1 MWSRVRERLDRLR
14 GFVSRDE
21 APRLSDES
29 RWYTEHTALLI
40 STLKWALLGAAAG
53 VCVGLGTRIF
63 LWALSRSADWAR
75 ALTLGRVPAFVFLP
89 IALPI
94 CVWLIRTFS
103 PDARGHGTE
112 AVIAAVHQRS
122 GRVDWLVAPVKLG
135 ATVVTLAFGG
145 SVGKEGP
152 AAQIGAALTS
162 LFADILRLR
171 DEDRR
176 RLVICGISAGFA
188 AVFGT
193 PVSGA
198 LFGIEVLYLGRIDYS
213 VIFPALVAGIV
224 AHLVCGVQPPFP
236 ALQETF
242 ADTHQTRTILIM
254 LACGALFGL
263 IALLL
268 IESLRF
274 FERML
279 RPFER
284 SPYLFSAAGGVALV
298 SLYFAAGD
306 TYAGLGTATSNA
318 VLAGTAPIFAGAF
331 LLKILA
337 TSITLETGGSGGIVT
352 PIFFVGAT
360 SGAALAP
367 WVGAPTTFMAAVG
380 LVAMLAAAANTPI
393 AAAVMAMELLPGPEG
408 VYAALAAATAFLMV
422 GHRSVYASQKLGLA
436 KSAGLELELG
446 GAVGD
451 VTRASV
457 RIRKGSLTDRVH
469 HLGRAPGSGRRTKP
483 DDSN

>member
-1 MWSRVRERLDRLR
+1 MWLGFRERLARLR
-14 GFVSRDE
+14 GFASRDE
-21 APRLSDES
+21 SPRLSDES

-53 VCVGLGTRIF
+53 VCVGLGTRVF
-63 LWALSRSADWAR
+63 LWTLGRSADWAR
-75 ALTLGRVPAFVFLP
+75 AVTGGRLPAFVFLP

-103 PDARGHGTE
+103 ADARGHGTE

-236 ALQETF
+236 ALQEAF
-242 ADTHQTRTILIM
+242 ADTHQTKTILTM
-254 LACGALFGL
+254 LACGALFGF

-274 FERML
+274 FERRL
-279 RPFER
+279 RRFER
-284 SPYLFSAAGGVALV
+284 LPY
-298 SLYFAAGD
+298 
-306 TYAGLGTATSNA
+306 
-318 VLAGTAPIFAGAF
+318 VLAGAGGEVLVLPSFSAGATYEGQCTDPNYE
-331 LLKILA
+331 A
-337 TSITLETGGSGGIVT
+337 
-352 PIFFVGAT
+352 
-360 SGAALAP
+360 
-367 WVGAPTTFMAAVG
+367 MAG
-380 LVAMLAAAANTPI
+380 T
-393 AAAVMAMELLPGPEG
+393 
-408 VYAALAAATAFLMV
+408 AATL
-422 GHRSVYASQKLGLA
+422 
-436 KSAGLELELG
+436 
-446 GAVGD
+446 
-451 VTRASV
+451 
-457 RIRKGSLTDRVH
+457 
-469 HLGRAPGSGRRTKP
+469 
-483 DDSN
+483 